1 MKKKLGISLVIIGT
15 VLLVAALSLILYNR
29 IQDKQYSEAASTAL
43 DDVKKLIPGLS
54 DSVGGNIPTARPDG
68 SATITPEITQPGI
81 LDEYIQDEETIV
93 ESDGIRYLG
102 VISLP
107 TIEIELPVTADCN
120 NANMKFAACRYEG
133 TVAGSDLIICAHNL
147 PSFFSK
153 LSKMNSGDEIV
164 FVDGDGEYHYYEVVE
179 ISTMGGYEV
188 DKMKEGSEEWDI
200 TLFTC
205 TYGGANRVTVR
216 AVEILQ

>member
-1 MKKKLGISLVIIGT
+1 MKKKLGISLVIMGT

-43 DDVKKLIPGLS
+43 DDIKELIPGLGET
-54 DSVGGNIPTARPDG
+54 VGGLIPSIRPDG
-68 SATITPEITQPGI
+68 SGNTNPEITKPGI
-81 LDEYIQDEETIV
+81 LDDYVKEETIV

-107 TIEIELPVTADCN
+107 SIEIELPVTADCN

-153 LSKMNSGDEIV
+153 LSKMYSGDEII
-164 FVDGDGEYHYYEVVE
+164 FVDGDGEYHYYEIVE

-188 DKMKEGSEEWDI
+188 DKMKEGSDEWDI

-205 TYGGANRVTVR
+205 TYGGANRVAVR
-216 AVEILQ
+216 AVEISK

>member
-1 MKKKLGISLVIIGT
+1 MKKKLGISLVIMGT
-15 VLLVAALSLILYNR
+15 VLLVAALSLILHNR
-29 IQDKQYSEAASTAL
+29 VQDKQYSEAASIAL
-43 DDVKKLIPGLS
+43 DDIKELIPGLGET
-54 DSVGGNIPTARPDG
+54 VGGFIPSTRPDG
-68 SATITPEITQPGI
+68 LENTNPESTKPGI
-81 LDEYIQDEETIV
+81 LDDYVKEETIV

-107 TIEIELPVTADCN
+107 SIEIELPVTADCN

-153 LSKMNSGDEIV
+153 LSKMYSGDEII
-164 FVDGDGEYHYYEVVE
+164 FVDGDGEYHYYEIVE

-188 DKMKEGSEEWDI
+188 DKMKEGSDEWDI

-205 TYGGANRVTVR
+205 TYGGANRVAVR
-216 AVEILQ
+216 AVEISK